1 MEGLG
6 GGRAA
11 DGICEVSRR
20 WRKGVRVSAQ
30 PAALQLLQS
39 RRARGRA
46 RDICA
51 MPAQGRSRIDSVAA
65 TPSAVQGDATRGAI
79 GADRA
84 RIIDRRDSVVTAE
97 PDEERLLL
105 RAMATSRKCV
115 LARAVSTTLAS
126 RRRRPYLLLIPR
138 TWRLELR
145 RRESSLRPYNRPS
158 PASRRVQLA
167 KPPNVET
174 SPRQNPWV
182 PTGLMHRFS
191 PRRHP
196 LLAQAH

>member
-1 MEGLG
+1 MRCRVDGVKGCASPPSPQRCSSCSPGVPG
-6 GGRAA
+6 GGRGTFARCPPRDEAA
-11 DGICEVSRR
+11 SKASR
-20 WRKGVRVSAQ
+20 
-30 PAALQLLQS
+30 
-39 RRARGRA
+39 
-46 RDICA
+46 
-51 MPAQGRSRIDSVAA
+51 A
-65 TPSAVQGDATRGAI
+65 TPSAVQGDAARGAI